1 MLRASCFYLACFLIL
16 VIPNQA
22 VADEYS
28 EMKKFCMWKSSAAQV
43 IAMNRDIG
51 LNETEITSN
60 YLKQENAYNEQVI
73 VLSLIDRIYGTYA
86 FVTHDTIYSQTNKTC
101 LRDFYIDKTT
111 EVFLS
116 QHMVENY

>member
-1 MLRASCFYLACFLIL
+1 MLKAVRFYLALFLIL
-16 VIPNQA
+16 FILNPA
-22 VADEYS
+22 IADEYP
-28 EMKKFCMWKSSAAQV
+28 EMKRFCMWKSSAAQV

-51 LNETEITSN
+51 LNETEITDQ

-73 VLSLIDRIYGTYA
+73 VLNLINKIYGAYK

-101 LRDFYIDKTT
+101 LRDFYIDKTQ

-116 QHMVENY
+116 QNIDRDY